1 MTVATARSIESNVPI
16 GDDGAS
22 RPHRLLDPPVGG
34 PADHLGRAVGWGR
47 GIAATAVAMI
57 VTYAML
63 AVFMVALGMFVTHVI
78 AHDFV
83 GAWERH
89 VSDWFATHG
98 SGLWNSISAGA
109 TFMADTFSV
118 AAVAVVVTVVLLFR
132 KWGRQAFLIVAGLAI
147 ELSVFL
153 TSNSVVAR
161 PRPPLRHL
169 GGTPSTFSFPSG
181 HTAATVVLYGGIAVL
196 TMTSTTRRGPRIAA
210 WTVAVVLTVAVG
222 VSRVYRGE
230 HYVTDVVAGFLMGV
244 GALVAAVFI
253 IRVAGAA
260 HAAKSHAVDKPVVA
274 KEPLRRSVALR

>member
-1 MTVATARSIESNVPI
+1 
-16 GDDGAS
+16 
-22 RPHRLLDPPVGG
+22 
-34 PADHLGRAVGWGR
+34 
-47 GIAATAVAMI
+47 
-57 VTYAML
+57 
-63 AVFMVALGMFVTHVI
+63 
-78 AHDFV
+78 
-83 GAWERH
+83 
-89 VSDWFATHG
+89 
-98 SGLWNSISAGA
+98 
-109 TFMADTFSV
+109 
-118 AAVAVVVTVVLLFR
+118 
-132 KWGRQAFLIVAGLAI
+132 
-147 ELSVFL
+147 
-153 TSNSVVAR
+153 
-161 PRPPLRHL
+161 L